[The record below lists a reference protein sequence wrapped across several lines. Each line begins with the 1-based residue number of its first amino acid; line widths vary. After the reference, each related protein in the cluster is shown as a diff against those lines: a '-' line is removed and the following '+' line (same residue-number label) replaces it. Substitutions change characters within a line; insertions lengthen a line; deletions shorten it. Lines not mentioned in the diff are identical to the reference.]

1 MIVVDQNSTMIT
13 FDAAIRP
20 ESESQFVL
28 WQAELSAAITESS
41 GFVSLEFLCSSP
53 KEHRW
58 VVVQRFCNAQSVADW
73 KQSVRYKTL
82 LADLI
87 RLATTQGVRENLE
100 SETDLKSC
108 VTEMII
114 THVPLEKEAEFRN
127 WSAKIHGIEAKF
139 EGFRGIYVKSPV
151 QTNSRNWIT
160 LLQFDTPKNLDRWLN
175 SDARKEILKES
186 AAFAASFETHRVS
199 SPYPGWFNSLSK
211 TEAAPSAWKQTLIVI
226 LVLFPIVML
235 QMKYLSPLTQGFDR
249 SLATFIACVISV
261 SLITFPIMPLTVN
274 LLGWWLHPEKS
285 RYVRNTILGT
295 LFVFLL
301 FFVEVFLFWKF
312 L

>member
-1 MIVVDQNSTMIT
+1 MLDQKSTLIT
-13 FDAAIRP
+13 FDVAIHP
-20 ESESQFVL
+20 ESVSQFVL
-28 WQAELSAAITESS
+28 WQAELSAAIAESS

-53 KEHRW
+53 EEHRW
-58 VVVQRFCNAQSVADW
+58 VVVQRFCNAKSVADW
-73 KQSVRYKTL
+73 KKSLRYKTL
-82 LADLI
+82 LTDLN
-87 RLATTQGVRENLE
+87 RLASTAKVRENSE
-100 SETDLKSC
+100 SDSELKSC
-108 VTEMII
+108 VTEVII
-114 THVPLEKEAEFRN
+114 THVPLEKEAEFHN
-127 WSAKIHGIEAKF
+127 WSAKIHGMEAKF
-139 EGFRGIYVKSPV
+139 EGFRSIYMQSPS

-160 LLQFDTPKNLDRWLN
+160 LLQFDSSKNLDRWLN
-175 SDARKEILKES
+175 SPERKEILKES
-186 AAFAASFETHRVS
+186 ASFLASFETHRVG
-199 SPYPGWFNSLSK
+199 SPYAGWFNALSK

-274 LLGWWLHPEKS
+274 LLSWWLQPEKS